1 MSGDVARFY
10 KDRAK
15 TFKTDEKRF
24 DYDEDGNMV
33 ERTKNDDGQY
43 VVSKTIALPSYRPLH
58 YEERDTMER
67 DRQTAIADP
76 PVSLKLLAAR
86 SMMPLVQVILMIS

>member
-24 DYDEDGNMV
+24 DYDEDGHMV
-33 ERTKNDDGQY
+33 ERTKNEEGQ
-43 VVSKTIALPSYRPLH
+43 
-58 YEERDTMER
+58 
-67 DRQTAIADP
+67 
-76 PVSLKLLAAR
+76 
-86 SMMPLVQVILMIS
+86 